1 MGSTAD
7 RLNIHTEKLASA
19 ATGSAATQ
27 AASAPA
33 PLMPP
38 PPGGAS
44 LLDIALSATATSVAS
59 RVATETAADAAV
71 VATQTTGLTESPA
84 AIVQQ
89 DGQAAADMGK
99 HASTFPMP
107 GVKPPIGPPD
117 TGIVRSASY
126 SPAAPKQG
134 PWDLEDGEWELD
146 EWGSPQPVWPNFGGG
161 GASSSATGHAP
172 I

>member
-1 MGSTAD
+1 MPAN
-7 RLNIHTEKLASA
+7 RLNIHTEQLASA
-19 ATGSAATQ
+19 ANSSASTQ

-33 PLMPP
+33 PLVPP
-38 PPGGAS
+38 PPGGTS
-44 LLDIALSATATSVAS
+44 LLDIALAGSAAS
-59 RVATETAADAAV
+59 IAARVATVTAADTAA

-107 GVKPPIGPPD
+107 GVKPPIGPSD

-126 SPAAPKQG
+126 SPGALKQG